1 MNSVDKLVKTANVT
15 FYRSVLSDIEPTR
28 IEYGILYHDTDEK
41 NRYLDGVSFKSYGKD
56 GNLEFSGSLVHDNS
70 GTFMRVIRSYADLAT
85 SLCVIRQWAG
95 RLKEAHGDADEML
108 KAAISHYSEQYVA
121 AYNLL
126 KAEKGG

>member
-1 MNSVDKLVKTANVT
+1 MNSADKLVKTVNVS
-15 FYRSVLSDIEPTR
+15 FYRSVLSGIELTR
-28 IEYGILYHDTDEK
+28 IEYEIQYHDIDEK
-41 NRYLDGVSFKSYGKD
+41 NRYLDGVSFKSYDKD

-95 RLKEAHGDADEML
+95 RLKDGSGDADKMM